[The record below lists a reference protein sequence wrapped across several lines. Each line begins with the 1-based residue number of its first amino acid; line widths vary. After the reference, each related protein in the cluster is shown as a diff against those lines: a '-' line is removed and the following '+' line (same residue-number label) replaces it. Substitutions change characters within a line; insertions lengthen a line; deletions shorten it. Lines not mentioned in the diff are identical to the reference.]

1 MSHDYQC
8 IFDTSLCD
16 SFIFTSSCLKIVSWI
31 ICKQKYTFLPTFPKD
46 MWKESKSQMFRLY

>member
-46 MWKESKSQMFRLY
+46 M